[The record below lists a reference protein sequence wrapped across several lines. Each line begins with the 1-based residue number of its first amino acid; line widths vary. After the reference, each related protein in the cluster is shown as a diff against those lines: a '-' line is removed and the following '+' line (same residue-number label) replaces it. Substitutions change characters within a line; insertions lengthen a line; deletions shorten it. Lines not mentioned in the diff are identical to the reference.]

1 MPPGMGHPQPPWAT
15 CSHVSPPCVKNFFL
29 TSNLNLPCPSL
40 KPFPLVLP
48 LPTPALSLRLWKS
61 IKELWSDG
69 CTSQGGFLAAP
80 LSQAPGRQQI
90 SRRRGSAQHFGCS
103 VPCRE
108 ESPTT
113 TIHLLSFNGVV
124 FFWGKGFLWFGF
136 ISLSRLSG
144 LLSATDGPHSCWR
157 GAPGGGWE
165 DGGGVAGESKERFC
179 IRLQAQTCLH
189 LLFSFVFLPP
199 ALQFFFPST

>member
-1 MPPGMGHPQPPWAT
+1 MSLPSTGGREEKMICAFNSFSCYPKALKSLLIALDP
-15 CSHVSPPCVKNFFL
+15 HVAAS
-29 TSNLNLPCPSL
+29 SLPI
-40 KPFPLVLP
+40 
-48 LPTPALSLRLWKS
+48 WKS
-61 IKELWSDG
+61 SKGLW
-69 CTSQGGFLAAP
+69 P
-80 LSQAPGRQQI
+80 LCYTRLDSFPVTPLTQAPGRQQTLL
-90 SRRRGSAQHFGCS
+90 RRGSAQHIGRS

-144 LLSATDGPHSCWR
+144 LLSVTDGPHSCWR

-165 DGGGVAGESKERFC
+165 DGGGIAGESKERFC

-199 ALQFFFPST
+199 ALQFAYSEQNV